1 MYFFPTHRGKCFPTI
16 VPFTESSHN
25 KLLAIHCE
33 EFFLSKSFPTGAV
46 IFIVSYWFIAGRI
59 PTTYNTN

>member
-46 IFIVSYWFIAGRI
+46 IFIVSH
-59 PTTYNTN
+59 